1 MVIKVK
7 KIGRFHV
14 LTDTLLQHRFSHEQ
28 LAGLALEGGA
38 DTIQFRQKIGTTRE
52 MIQTTGPMQALCRRA
67 GVPLI
72 VNDRLDVAIAS
83 LADGI
88 HLGQEDFPIPLARKI
103 LGEKTI
109 IGGSASTLDEAHKC
123 LLEGVDYVGFGPVF
137 TTTSKE
143 DAGPASGL
151 GLLKQ
156 VVQEIPLPIIAIGGI
171 TQENIIQVMQTG
183 AYGIAV
189 ISAVCCQKDP
199 REATRIFRSILE
211 SGHHA

>member
-1 MVIKVK
+1 MK
-7 KIGRFHV
+7 KIGRLHI
-14 LTDTLLQHRFSHEQ
+14 LTDTTLQTQFSHVE
-28 LAGLALEGGA
+28 LAELAIAGGA
-38 DTIQFRQKIGTTRE
+38 EAIQYRQKSGTTRE
-52 MIQTTGPMQALCRRA
+52 MIRTAGPMQALCRRA
-67 GVPLI
+67 GVPFI

-88 HLGQEDFPIPLARKI
+88 HVGQDDFPIPLARKI
-103 LGEKTI
+103 LGEKAV
-109 IGGSASTLDEAHKC
+109 IGGTARTLEEARQC
-123 LLEGVDYVGFGPVF
+123 LRDGADYVGFSPVF

-156 VVQEIPLPIIAIGGI
+156 VVMEIPLPIIAIGGI
-171 TQENIIQVMQTG
+171 TKENIIQVMQTG

-199 REATRIFRSILE
+199 REAARNLRRLVE
-211 SGHHA
+211 SSLDA